1 MVESFNQTME
11 SGNID
16 AIKWA
21 IRNVQMQMESPN
33 AVVEPKLIGG
43 GDVPSETTFQSK
55 QQVLDAMSKTNDR
68 GQKIYETDPAYQESV
83 KQMLARSPAWD
94 SLK

>member
-1 MVESFNQTME
+1 ME